1 VSSAN
6 SVTNGAA
13 NRAVTRSQVDSAPPR
28 RAGRRDQSGRSRA
41 RRRRQLLAGTVM
53 LAPFVVL
60 VGALLGWPVVWTFML
75 SFTNEELTGPTALHH
90 KYIGF
95 ANFTN
100 LLTSSAF
107 LSSLWHSIEYLVGS
121 AYIGQVVL
129 GFVLALLLRRC
140 NRRVQ
145 AIVGAIVIMSW
156 IVPEVIAAFMWF
168 ALLGQGGVIQ
178 EALHSVGI
186 NYSTILDSHPILSLN
201 LANAWRGVAFSMM
214 LYMAALTAIPKDI
227 IEAAMLDGAS
237 AWRRIVRI
245 ILPLIK
251 GSILVDTVLV
261 TLATLNDFTLIFALT
276 GGGPGDASQVLSTYM
291 YQQGFVN
298 YQIAY
303 GTAVSVILLL
313 VGVVLSIVYVRALRR
328 S

>member
-1 VSSAN
+1 VPSTDSTVVE
-6 SVTNGAA
+6 S
-13 NRAVTRSQVDSAPPR
+13 RVDSVGPR
-28 RAGRRDQSGRSRA
+28 SDSGRNRHGKSKA
-41 RRRRQLLAGTVM
+41 RRRRQLLAGAVM
-53 LAPFVVL
+53 LAPFTVL
-60 VGALLGWPVVWTFML
+60 VGVLLGWPIVWTFLL
-75 SFTNEELTGPTALHH
+75 SFTNETLTGPTALHH

-95 ANFTN
+95 GNFTN
-100 LLTSSAF
+100 LLTSSDF
-107 LSSLWHSIEYLVGS
+107 ISSLWHSIEYLVGS
-121 AYIGQVVL
+121 AWIGQVVL

-140 NRRVQ
+140 SRRVQ
-145 AIVGAIVIMSW
+145 AIVGAVVIMSW

-168 ALLGQGGVIQ
+168 ALLGQGGVLQ

-186 NYSTILDSHPILSLN
+186 GYSTILTSHPILALN

-214 LYMAALTAIPKDI
+214 LYMAALTAIPRELL
-227 IEAAMLDGAS
+227 EAAMLDGAS
-237 AWRRIVRI
+237 AWRRVFSI

-251 GSILVDTVLV
+251 GSILVDVVLV
-261 TLATLNDFTLIFALT
+261 TLATLNDFTLIFTLT
-276 GGGPGDASQVLSTYM
+276 GGGPGNASQVLSTYM

-313 VGVVLSIVYVRALRR
+313 VGVVLSVFYVRALRR

>member
-1 VSSAN
+1 VSSTDSAIAASQAD
-6 SVTNGAA
+6 SVT
-13 NRAVTRSQVDSAPPR
+13 PPR
-28 RAGRRDQSGRSRA
+28 RAGGHRRPNRSRV

-53 LAPFVVL
+53 LAPFAIL
-60 VGALLGWPVVWTFML
+60 VGVLLGWPIVWTFLL

-95 ANFTN
+95 ANFSN
-100 LLTSSAF
+100 LLTSSDF
-107 LSSLWHSIEYLVGS
+107 ISSLWHSIEYLVGS

-140 NRRVQ
+140 SRKVQ
-145 AIVGAIVIMSW
+145 AIVGAVVIMSW

-168 ALLGQGGVIQ
+168 ALLGQGGVLQ
-178 EALHSVGI
+178 QVLHSVGI
-186 NYSTILDSHPILSLN
+186 GYSTILTSHPILALN

-214 LYMAALTAIPKDI
+214 LYMAALTAIPKEI
-227 IEAAMLDGAS
+227 LEAAMLDGAS
-237 AWRRIVRI
+237 AFRRVLRI
-245 ILPLIK
+245 IVPLIK
-251 GSILVDTVLV
+251 GSILVDVVLV
-261 TLATLNDFTLIFALT
+261 TLATLNDFTLIFTLT
-276 GGGPGDASQVLSTYM
+276 GGGPGNASQVLSTYM

-313 VGVVLSIVYVRALRR
+313 VGVILSVFYVRALRR

>member
-1 VSSAN
+1 VSSTN
-6 SVTNGAA
+6 SVTN
-13 NRAVTRSQVDSAPPR
+13 RAPRSRADTAPPR
-28 RAGRRDQSGRSRA
+28 LAGGRDQHGRSKA
-41 RRRRQLLAGTVM
+41 RRRRQLVAGTVM
-53 LAPFVVL
+53 LAPFTVL
-60 VGALLGWPVVWTFML
+60 VGALLGWPIVWTFLL
-75 SFTNEELTGPTALHH
+75 SLTNEQLTGPTALHH

-95 ANFTN
+95 GNFST
-100 LLTSSAF
+100 LLTSSDF
-107 LSSLWHSIEYLVGS
+107 LGSLWHSIEYLVGS
-121 AYIGQVVL
+121 AYIGQVLL
-129 GFVLALLLRRC
+129 GFLLALLLRRC

-168 ALLGQGGVIQ
+168 SLLGQGGVVQ
-178 EALHSVGI
+178 EVLHAVGI

-214 LYMAALTAIPKDI
+214 LYMAALSAIPTDI

-237 AWRRIVRI
+237 AWRRVVRI
-245 ILPLIK
+245 IVPLIK

-276 GGGPGDASQVLSTYM
+276 GGGPGNASQVLSTYM